1 MGVKGQGW
9 GTGAQAMNQVFLDTA
24 RLLVQVAPVVFE
36 SGLFALKGGTAIN
49 LFIRE
54 LPRLSVDLDLV
65 FVDHTVPR
73 DQALS
78 LINDALKTAEA
89 RMQERGMQTRMV
101 AQPGLGEIKLLV
113 RHGSVEVKI
122 EVNVVMRGTVHPVS
136 DVALCET
143 ASDLLMAELELPL
156 VSLPD
161 AYGGKLVAALD
172 RQHPRDLFDVMQL
185 LEHEGITPE
194 IRRTF
199 VIYLASHNRPLH
211 EVLSPKLRDIQ
222 QDYERTFVGMT
233 SEPVDLEALLAVREH
248 LVQEMTRILDSAER
262 QFLLSLVS
270 GNLEWDLLGVEHLEG
285 LPGIRWKFNNLER
298 LRAKDKRRF
307 AEQFELLER
316 LLA

>member
-1 MGVKGQGW
+1 
-9 GTGAQAMNQVFLDTA
+9 MNQVFLDTA

-73 DQALS
+73 DQALT
-78 LINDALKTAEA
+78 LINDALRKAA
-89 RMQERGMQTRMV
+89 AHLNDRGMQTRMV
-101 AQPGLGEIKLLV
+101 AQPGLGETKLLV

-122 EVNVVMRGTVHPVS
+122 EANVVMRGTAHPIS

-156 VSLPD
+156 VSLAD

-194 IRRTF
+194 IRRAF
-199 VIYLASHNRPLH
+199 VIYLASHNRPVH

-233 SEPVDLEALLAVREH
+233 TEPVELETLLAVREH
-248 LVQEMTRILDSAER
+248 LVQEMTWTLDSAER

-270 GNLEWDLLGVEHLEG
+270 GNPEWNLLGVEHLDR
-285 LPGIRWKFNNLER
+285 LPGIRWKLQNLER
-298 LRAKDKRRF
+298 LAAKDKLRF
-307 AEQFELLER
+307 SEQLELLER